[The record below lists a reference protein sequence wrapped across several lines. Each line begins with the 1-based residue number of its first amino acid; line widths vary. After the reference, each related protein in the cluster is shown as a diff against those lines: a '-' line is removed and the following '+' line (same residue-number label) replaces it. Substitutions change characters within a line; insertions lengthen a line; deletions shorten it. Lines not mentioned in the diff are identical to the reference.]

1 MKRNKNKKLKLSSVK
16 IVGLVTILFNLI
28 LTILLLVLNV
38 LPTKYLIP
46 IIIVFIGIDALIVLF
61 GYFKKLKKKGSIIY
75 IALNTLWC
83 LICIF
88 GSFYLFKTI
97 NFMGGLGKSDQKT
110 ENYSVIVLKSSSYEK
125 IEDIKDKEVGLVS
138 YQSEGK
144 DKAKEHLSSKVNVN
158 YKDFETPQDLETA
171 LLDKETE
178 VIMVEDS
185 YVEMFKEINEDF
197 ESLTR
202 VIYTFS
208 VQMKAED
215 ISKDVSVTKE
225 PFSVYISGIDTY
237 GKISSVSRSDVNI
250 VATVNP
256 NTNQVLLISIPRD
269 YYVKLHGTTG
279 YNDKLTHAGIYGVDM
294 SVKTIEDL
302 LGININYYVKVNFSS
317 VIKIVDVLGGVD
329 VYSEYTFTS
338 YSGYNFT
345 KGYNHMNGEQAL
357 DFARTRKAFASG
369 DRQRG
374 KNQQAVI
381 EALIRKC
388 SSASVITKYSS
399 LLDSLNGSFQT
410 NMSTKEIT
418 SLAKYQ
424 LDKMP
429 TWTVKSISLDGGDS
443 YNYTYS
449 YGRSKSYV
457 MTPYES
463 SIKEAQQAL
472 SEILGGVVQESSY
485 NKASNVSTPSKNNNS
500 SSSTSTN
507 NNNQTSTEPTIKLS
521 SEDITVKVGE
531 ITTLSAT
538 VTNSKEDVIWSS
550 SDTSVASVSNGKIT
564 PIRAGT
570 VTITAKI
577 GNVTASC
584 IVRINGN
591 SEEKNPLQPIL
602 PNEDEKITEENNS
615 SNEEDKSSE
624 SENESSSTEQ
634 NNETNTEDTQS

>member
-1 MKRNKNKKLKLSSVK
+1 MKRNKKTKWNTKK
-16 IVGLVTILFNLI
+16 IVGAITLLFNLI
-28 LTILLLVLNV
+28 LTILLLVLNI
-38 LPTKYLIP
+38 LPMKYLIP
-46 IIIVFIGIDALIVLF
+46 IIAIFVGIDVLIIIF
-61 GYFKKLKKKGSIIY
+61 GYFKKLKKKGRFIY
-75 IALNTLWC
+75 ILLNMLWC

-88 GSFYLFKTI
+88 GSFYLFKTL
-97 NFMGGLGKSDQKT
+97 NFMGGFGKDDKKT
-110 ENYSVIVLKSSSYEK
+110 ENYSVIVLNESSYEK
-125 IEDIKDKEVGLVS
+125 VEDIKDKEVGLVS
-138 YQSEGK
+138 YQSDGK
-144 DKAKEHLSSKVNVN
+144 DKAKEHLSTKVSVS

-171 LLDKETE
+171 LLDKEIE

-208 VQMKAED
+208 VEIKTDD

-317 VIKIVDVLGGVD
+317 VIKIVDVLDGLD

-345 KGYNHMNGEQAL
+345 KGYNHMDGKQAL
-357 DFARTRKAFASG
+357 DFARTRKVFASG

-410 NMSTKEIT
+410 NMSTSEIT

-424 LDKMP
+424 LDQMP
-429 TWTVKSISLDGGDS
+429 EWTVKSISLDGSDG

-449 YGRSKSYV
+449 YGRSKAYV
-457 MTPYES
+457 MVPYES

-472 SEILGGVVQESSY
+472 SDILGGEVQESSY
-485 NKASNVSTPSKNNNS
+485 SKVSNVNTPSSSTNS
-500 SSSTSTN
+500 SSSSN
-507 NNNQTSTEPTIKLS
+507 NVQSSEPSIKLS
-521 SEDITVKVGE
+521 SSDITIKVGE
-531 ITTLSAT
+531 VATLSAT
-538 VTNSKEDVIWSS
+538 VTNSTESVIWSS
-550 SDTSVASVSNGKIT
+550 SDTSIASVNNGKIT

-570 VTITAKI
+570 VNITAKI
-577 GNVTASC
+577 GNKTATC
-584 IVRINGN
+584 IVRINGS
-591 SEEKNPLQPIL
+591 SEEKDPLQPIL
-602 PNEDEKITEENNS
+602 PSESTDTTEGSGE
-615 SNEEDKSSE
+615 SSE
-624 SENESSSTEQ
+624 SGSNTGSGSTKS
-634 NNETNTEDTQS
+634 NTEDTQN

>member
-1 MKRNKNKKLKLSSVK
+1 MKRNKKAKLNPKK
-16 IVGLVTILFNLI
+16 IVGLVTLLFNLI

-38 LPTKYLIP
+38 LPMKYIIP
-46 IIIVFIGIDALIVLF
+46 IIIVFIGIDGLIILF

-75 IALNTLWC
+75 MTLNILWC
-83 LICIF
+83 LLCII
-88 GSFYLFKTI
+88 GSFYLFKTLS
-97 NFMGGLGKSDQKT
+97 FMGGIGSSGYKT
-110 ENYSVIVLKSSSYEK
+110 ENYSVIVLKDSELEK
-125 IEDIKDKEVGLVS
+125 VEDIKDKEVGIIS

-144 DKAKEHLSSKVNVN
+144 DKAKEHLSSKVNVK
-158 YKDFETPQDLETA
+158 YKDFETPQDLESA
-171 LLDKETE
+171 LLDKNID

-197 ESLTR
+197 ESL
-202 VIYTFS
+202 VKIIYTFS
-208 VQMKAED
+208 IKIKTED

-225 PFSVYISGIDTY
+225 PFSIYISGIDTY

-256 NTNQVLLISIPRD
+256 NTNQILLVSIPRD

-302 LGININYYVKVNFSS
+302 LGININYYIKVNFSS

-329 VYSEYTFTS
+329 VYSEYTFKS

-345 KGYNHMNGEQAL
+345 KGYNHMDGKQAL

-399 LLDSLNGSFQT
+399 LLDSLSGSFLT

-429 TWTVKSISLDGGDS
+429 EWTVKSISLDGGDS

-449 YGRSKSYV
+449 YGRSKAYV
-457 MTPYES
+457 MVPYES

-472 SEILGGVVQESSY
+472 SDILGGTVQESSY
-485 NKASNVSTPSKNNNS
+485 GKVSNITTPSTKQNSSSSSTTTNNS
-500 SSSTSTN
+500 SS
-507 NNNQTSTEPTIKLS
+507 NQTTSEPSIKLS
-521 SEDITVKVGE
+521 SSDITVQVGE

-538 VTNSKEDVIWSS
+538 VTNSNESVVWSS
-550 SDTSVASVSNGKIT
+550 SDTSIASVSNGKIT

-570 VTITAKI
+570 VNITAKI
-577 GNVTASC
+577 GNVTATC
-584 IVRINGN
+584 IVRINKKQEDN
-591 SEEKNPLQPIL
+591 NPLQPIL
-602 PNEDEKITEENNS
+602 PSGSTEATENGNESSGSNNKKNTESELPNS
-615 SNEEDKSSE
+615 SNEK
-624 SENESSSTEQ
+624 
-634 NNETNTEDTQS
+634 NNENAQN

>member
-1 MKRNKNKKLKLSSVK
+1 MKRNKKAKLNPKK
-16 IVGLVTILFNLI
+16 IVGLVTLLFNLI

-38 LPTKYLIP
+38 LPMKYLIP
-46 IIIVFIGIDALIVLF
+46 IIIIFVGIDALIILF
-61 GYFKKLKKKGSIIY
+61 GYFKKPKKKGSIIY
-75 IALNTLWC
+75 IILNILWC

-110 ENYSVIVLKSSSYEK
+110 ENYSVIVLNNSAYEK
-125 IEDIKDKEVGLVS
+125 IEDIKGKEVGLVS

-144 DKAKEHLSSKVNVN
+144 TKAKEHLSSKVSVN
-158 YKDFETPQDLETA
+158 YKDFETPQDLENA
-171 LLDKETE
+171 LLNKDID

-202 VIYTFS
+202 VIYSFS

-225 PFSVYISGIDTY
+225 PFSIYISGIDTY

-294 SVKTIEDL
+294 SVKTLEDL

-317 VIKIVDVLGGVD
+317 VIKIVDVLDGID
-329 VYSEYTFTS
+329 VYSEYTFKS

-345 KGYNHMNGEQAL
+345 KGYNHMDGKQAL

-388 SSASVITKYSS
+388 SSAAVITKYSS
-399 LLDSLNGSFQT
+399 LLDSINGSFQT

-429 TWTVKSISLDGGDS
+429 EWTVKSISLDGSDS

-449 YGRSKSYV
+449 YGRSKAYV
-457 MTPYES
+457 MVPYES

-472 SEILGGVVQESSY
+472 SEILGGAVQKSSY
-485 NKASNVSTPSKNNNS
+485 NKVSNVNTPSSSTNS
-500 SSSTSTN
+500 SSSSN
-507 NNNQTSTEPTIKLS
+507 NVQSSEPSIKLS

-538 VTNSKEDVIWSS
+538 VTNSTESVSWSS
-550 SDTSVASVSNGKIT
+550 SDTSIASVNNGKIT

-577 GNVTASC
+577 GNKTATC

-591 SEEKNPLQPIL
+591 SDEQNPLQPIL
-602 PNEDEKITEENNS
+602 PSEEEKITGENGSSSDNEKNTESETTNS
-615 SNEEDKSSE
+615 SNEK
-624 SENESSSTEQ
+624 
-634 NNETNTEDTQS
+634 NNEDTQN

>member
-1 MKRNKNKKLKLSSVK
+1 MKRNKKTKWNTKK
-16 IVGLVTILFNLI
+16 IVGAITLLFNLI
-28 LTILLLVLNV
+28 LTILLLILNV

-46 IIIVFIGIDALIVLF
+46 IIIIFIGIDALIILF
-61 GYFKKLKKKGSIIY
+61 GYFRKLKKKGSVIY
-75 IALNTLWC
+75 IALNVLWC

-97 NFMGGLGKSDQKT
+97 SFMGGFGKTDKKI
-110 ENYSVIVLKSSSYEK
+110 ENYSVIVLNDSSYEK
-125 IEDIKDKEVGLVS
+125 VEDIKDKEVGLVS

-144 DKAKEHLSSKVNVN
+144 DKAKEHLSSKVSVS

-171 LLDKETE
+171 LLDKEIE

-208 VQMKAED
+208 VEIKTDD

-225 PFSVYISGIDTY
+225 PFSIYISGIDTY

-329 VYSEYTFTS
+329 VYSEYTFKS

-345 KGYNHMNGEQAL
+345 KGYNHMDGKQAL

-388 SSASVITKYSS
+388 SSSAVITKYSS
-399 LLDSLNGSFQT
+399 LLDSINGSFQT

-429 TWTVKSISLDGGDS
+429 EWTVKSISLDGSDG

-449 YGRSKSYV
+449 YGRSKAYV
-457 MTPYES
+457 MVPYES

-472 SEILGGVVQESSY
+472 SDILGGAVQESSY
-485 NKASNVSTPSKNNNS
+485 EKASNIKTPSSSTNSSYSNS
-500 SSSTSTN
+500 SSSNKNVQVS
-507 NNNQTSTEPTIKLS
+507 EPSIKLS
-521 SEDITVKVGE
+521 SSDITVKVGE
-531 ITTLSAT
+531 VTTLSAT
-538 VTNSKEDVIWSS
+538 VTNSNENVVWSS
-550 SDTSVASVSNGKIT
+550 SDTSIASVSNGKIT

-577 GNVTASC
+577 ANKTATC
-584 IVRINGN
+584 VVRINGK
-591 SEEKNPLQPIL
+591 SEEKDPLQPIL
-602 PNEDEKITEENNS
+602 PSESTGTTEGSDE
-615 SNEEDKSSE
+615 SSE
-624 SENESSSTEQ
+624 SGSNTGSGSTGS
-634 NNETNTEDTQS
+634 NTENTQN

>member
-1 MKRNKNKKLKLSSVK
+1 MKKGKKAKCNIIRV
-16 IVGLVTILFNLI
+16 VGTTTLLFNLI
-28 LTILLLVLNV
+28 LTILLLMLNV
-38 LPTKYLIP
+38 LPMKYLIP
-46 IIIVFIGIDALIVLF
+46 IIIIFVGIDALIILF
-61 GYFKKLKKKGSIIY
+61 GYFKKPKKKGSIIY
-75 IALNTLWC
+75 IILNILWC

-110 ENYSVIVLKSSSYEK
+110 ENYSVIVLNDSAYEK
-125 IEDIKDKEVGLVS
+125 IEDIKGKEVGLVS

-144 DKAKEHLSSKVNVN
+144 TKAKEHLSSKVSVN
-158 YKDFETPQDLETA
+158 YKDFETPQDLENA
-171 LLDKETE
+171 LLNKDID

-202 VIYTFS
+202 VIYSFS

-225 PFSVYISGIDTY
+225 PFSIYISGIDTY

-294 SVKTIEDL
+294 SVKTLEDL

-317 VIKIVDVLGGVD
+317 VIKIVDVLDGID
-329 VYSEYTFTS
+329 VYSEYTFKS

-345 KGYNHMNGEQAL
+345 KGYNHMDGKQAL

-388 SSASVITKYSS
+388 SSAAVITKYSS
-399 LLDSLNGSFQT
+399 LLDSINGSFQT

-429 TWTVKSISLDGGDS
+429 EWTVKSISLDGSDS

-449 YGRSKSYV
+449 YGRSKAYV
-457 MTPYES
+457 MVPYES

-472 SEILGGVVQESSY
+472 SEILGGAVQKSSY
-485 NKASNVSTPSKNNNS
+485 NKVSNVNTPSSSTNPNS
-500 SSSTSTN
+500 SSN
-507 NNNQTSTEPTIKLS
+507 NVQSSEPSIKLS

-538 VTNSKEDVIWSS
+538 VTNSTESVSWSS
-550 SDTSVASVSNGKIT
+550 SDTSIASVNNGKIT

-577 GNVTASC
+577 GNKTATC

-591 SEEKNPLQPIL
+591 SDEQNPLQPIL
-602 PNEDEKITEENNS
+602 PSEEEKITGENGSSSDNEKNTESETTNS
-615 SNEEDKSSE
+615 SNEK
-624 SENESSSTEQ
+624 
-634 NNETNTEDTQS
+634 NNEDTQN

>member
-1 MKRNKNKKLKLSSVK
+1 MKKGKKAKCNIIRV
-16 IVGLVTILFNLI
+16 VGTTTLLFNLI
-28 LTILLLVLNV
+28 LTILLLMLNV
-38 LPTKYLIP
+38 LPMKYLIP
-46 IIIVFIGIDALIVLF
+46 IIIIFVGIDALIILF
-61 GYFKKLKKKGSIIY
+61 GYFKKPKKKGSIIY
-75 IALNTLWC
+75 IILNILWC

-110 ENYSVIVLKSSSYEK
+110 ENYSVIVLNDSTYEK
-125 IEDIKDKEVGLVS
+125 IEDIKGKEVGLVS

-144 DKAKEHLSSKVNVN
+144 TKAKEHLSSKVSVN
-158 YKDFETPQDLETA
+158 YKDFETPQDLENA
-171 LLDKETE
+171 LLNKDID

-202 VIYTFS
+202 VIYSFS

-225 PFSVYISGIDTY
+225 PFSIYISGIDTY

-294 SVKTIEDL
+294 SVKTLEDL

-317 VIKIVDVLGGVD
+317 VIKIVDVLDGID
-329 VYSEYTFTS
+329 VYSEYTFKS

-345 KGYNHMNGEQAL
+345 KGYNHMDGKQAL

-388 SSASVITKYSS
+388 SSAAVITKYSS
-399 LLDSLNGSFQT
+399 LLDSINGSFQT

-429 TWTVKSISLDGGDS
+429 EWTVKSISLDGSDS

-449 YGRSKSYV
+449 YGRSKAYV
-457 MTPYES
+457 MVPYES

-472 SEILGGVVQESSY
+472 SEILGGAVQKSSY
-485 NKASNVSTPSKNNNS
+485 NKVSNVNTPSSSTNPNS
-500 SSSTSTN
+500 SSN
-507 NNNQTSTEPTIKLS
+507 NVQSSEPSIKLS

-538 VTNSKEDVIWSS
+538 VTNSTENVSWSS
-550 SDTSVASVSNGKIT
+550 SDTSIASVNNGKIT

-577 GNVTASC
+577 GNKTATC

-591 SEEKNPLQPIL
+591 SDEQNPLQPIL
-602 PNEDEKITEENNS
+602 PSEEEKITGENGSSSDNEKNTESETTNS
-615 SNEEDKSSE
+615 SNEK
-624 SENESSSTEQ
+624 
-634 NNETNTEDTQS
+634 NNEDTQN

>member
-1 MKRNKNKKLKLSSVK
+1 MKKSKKAKWNVRK
-16 IVGLVTILFNLI
+16 IVGVTTLLFNLV
-28 LTILLLVLNV
+28 LTILLIVLNI

-46 IIIVFIGIDALIVLF
+46 IVIIFIGIDALIILF
-61 GYFKKLKKKGSIIY
+61 GYFKKLKKKGSVIY
-75 IALNTLWC
+75 IILNILWC
-83 LICIF
+83 LVCIF

-110 ENYSVIVLKSSSYEK
+110 ENYSVIVLNDSAYEK
-125 IEDIKDKEVGLVS
+125 VEDIKDKEVGLVS

-144 DKAKEHLSSKVNVN
+144 TKAKEHLSSKVSVN
-158 YKDFETPQDLETA
+158 YKDFETPQDLENA
-171 LLDKETE
+171 LLDKDID
-178 VIMVEDS
+178 VIMLEDS

-202 VIYTFS
+202 VIYSFS
-208 VQMKAED
+208 VQMKTED

-225 PFSVYISGIDTY
+225 PFSIYISGIDTY

-256 NTNQVLLISIPRD
+256 NTNQILLVSIPRD

-317 VIKIVDVLGGVD
+317 VIKIVDVLDGID
-329 VYSEYTFTS
+329 VYSEYTFKS

-388 SSASVITKYSS
+388 SSAAVITKYSS
-399 LLDSLNGSFQT
+399 LLDSINGSFQT

-429 TWTVKSISLDGGDS
+429 EWTVKSISLDGSDA

-449 YGRSKSYV
+449 YGRSKAYV
-457 MTPYES
+457 MVPYES

-472 SEILGGVVQESSY
+472 SEILGGAVRESSY
-485 NKASNVSTPSKNNNS
+485 SKVSNINTPSSSTNS
-500 SSSTSTN
+500 SSSSN
-507 NNNQTSTEPTIKLS
+507 NVQSSEPSIKLS

-538 VTNSKEDVIWSS
+538 VTNSTESVIWSS
-550 SDTSVASVSNGKIT
+550 SDTSIASVHNGKIT
-564 PIRAGT
+564 PIRTGT

-577 GNVTASC
+577 GNKTATC

-591 SEEKNPLQPIL
+591 SDEQSPLRPIL
-602 PNEDEKITEENNS
+602 PSESTGTTEGSGE
-615 SNEEDKSSE
+615 SSE
-624 SENESSSTEQ
+624 NGSNTGSGSTES
-634 NNETNTEDTQS
+634 NIEDTQN

>member
-1 MKRNKNKKLKLSSVK
+1 MKKSKKAKWNVRK
-16 IVGLVTILFNLI
+16 IVGVTTLLFNLV
-28 LTILLLVLNV
+28 LTILLIVLNI

-46 IIIVFIGIDALIVLF
+46 IVIIFIGIDALIILF
-61 GYFKKLKKKGSIIY
+61 GYFKKLKKKGSVIY
-75 IALNTLWC
+75 IILNILWC
-83 LICIF
+83 LVCIF

-110 ENYSVIVLKSSSYEK
+110 ENYSVIVLNDSAYEK
-125 IEDIKDKEVGLVS
+125 VEDIKDKEVGLVS

-144 DKAKEHLSSKVNVN
+144 TKAKEHLSSKVSVN
-158 YKDFETPQDLETA
+158 YKDFETPQDLENA
-171 LLDKETE
+171 LLDKDIE
-178 VIMVEDS
+178 VIMIEDS

-202 VIYTFS
+202 VIYSFS
-208 VQMKAED
+208 VQMKTED

-225 PFSVYISGIDTY
+225 PFSIYISGIDTY

-250 VATVNP
+250 VVTVNP
-256 NTNQVLLISIPRD
+256 NTNQILLVSIPRD

-317 VIKIVDVLGGVD
+317 VIKIVDVLDGID
-329 VYSEYTFTS
+329 VYSEYTFKS

-345 KGYNHMNGEQAL
+345 KGYNHMDGKQAL

-388 SSASVITKYSS
+388 SSAAVITKYSS
-399 LLDSLNGSFQT
+399 LLDSINGSFQT

-429 TWTVKSISLDGGDS
+429 EWTVKSISLDGSDA

-449 YGRSKSYV
+449 YGRSKAYV
-457 MTPYES
+457 MVPYES

-472 SEILGGVVQESSY
+472 SEILGGAVQESSY
-485 NKASNVSTPSKNNNS
+485 SKVSNVNTPSSSTNS
-500 SSSTSTN
+500 SSSSN
-507 NNNQTSTEPTIKLS
+507 NVQSSEPSIKLS

-531 ITTLSAT
+531 ITTLSAS
-538 VTNSKEDVIWSS
+538 VTNSKESVIWSS
-550 SDTSVASVSNGKIT
+550 SDTSIASVNNGKIT
-564 PIRAGT
+564 PIRTGT

-577 GNVTASC
+577 GNKTATC

-591 SEEKNPLQPIL
+591 SDEQNPLQPIL
-602 PNEDEKITEENNS
+602 PSESTGTTEGSGE
-615 SNEEDKSSE
+615 SSE
-624 SENESSSTEQ
+624 NGSNIGSGSTES
-634 NNETNTEDTQS
+634 NIEDTQN

>member
-1 MKRNKNKKLKLSSVK
+1 MKRNKKAKLNPKK
-16 IVGLVTILFNLI
+16 IVGLVTLLFNLI

-38 LPTKYLIP
+38 LPMKYIIP
-46 IIIVFIGIDALIVLF
+46 IIIVFIGIDGLIILF

-75 IALNTLWC
+75 MTLNILWC
-83 LICIF
+83 LICII
-88 GSFYLFKTI
+88 GSFYLFKTLS
-97 NFMGGLGKSDQKT
+97 FMGGIGSSGYKT
-110 ENYSVIVLKSSSYEK
+110 ENYSVIVLKDSELEK
-125 IEDIKDKEVGLVS
+125 VEDIKDKEVGIIS

-144 DKAKEHLSSKVNVN
+144 DKAKEHLSSKVNVK
-158 YKDFETPQDLETA
+158 YKDFETPQDLESA
-171 LLDKETE
+171 LLDKNID

-197 ESLTR
+197 ESL
-202 VIYTFS
+202 VKIIYTFS
-208 VQMKAED
+208 IKIKTED

-225 PFSVYISGIDTY
+225 PFSIYISGIDTY

-256 NTNQVLLISIPRD
+256 NTNQILLVSIPRD

-302 LGININYYVKVNFSS
+302 LGININYYIKVNFSS

-329 VYSEYTFTS
+329 VYSEYTFKS

-345 KGYNHMNGEQAL
+345 KGYNHMDGKQAL

-399 LLDSLNGSFQT
+399 LLDSLSGSFLT

-429 TWTVKSISLDGGDS
+429 EWTVKSISLDGGDS

-449 YGRSKSYV
+449 YGRSKAYV
-457 MTPYES
+457 MVPYES

-472 SEILGGVVQESSY
+472 SDILGGAVQESSY
-485 NKASNVSTPSKNNNS
+485 GKVSNITTPSTKQNSSSSSTTTNNS
-500 SSSTSTN
+500 SS
-507 NNNQTSTEPTIKLS
+507 NQTTSEPSIKLS
-521 SEDITVKVGE
+521 SSDITVQVGE

-538 VTNSKEDVIWSS
+538 VTNSNESVVWSS
-550 SDTSVASVSNGKIT
+550 SDTSIASVSNGKIT

-570 VTITAKI
+570 VNITAKI
-577 GNVTASC
+577 GNVTATC
-584 IVRINGN
+584 IVRINKKQEDN
-591 SEEKNPLQPIL
+591 NPLQPIL
-602 PNEDEKITEENNS
+602 PSGSTETTENG
-615 SNEEDKSSE
+615 
-624 SENESSSTEQ
+624 NESSGSSNNTGSGSTSSQPE
-634 NNETNTEDTQS
+634 TEDTQN

>member
-1 MKRNKNKKLKLSSVK
+1 M
-16 IVGLVTILFNLI
+16 
-28 LTILLLVLNV
+28 LNV
-38 LPTKYLIP
+38 LPMKYLIP
-46 IIIVFIGIDALIVLF
+46 IIIIFVGIDALIILF
-61 GYFKKLKKKGSIIY
+61 GYFKKPKKKGSIIY
-75 IALNTLWC
+75 IILNILWC

-110 ENYSVIVLKSSSYEK
+110 ENYSVIVLNDSAYEK
-125 IEDIKDKEVGLVS
+125 IEDIKGKEVGLVS

-144 DKAKEHLSSKVNVN
+144 TKAKEHLSSKVSVN
-158 YKDFETPQDLETA
+158 YKDFETPQDLENA
-171 LLDKETE
+171 LLNKDID

-202 VIYTFS
+202 VIYSFS

-225 PFSVYISGIDTY
+225 PFSIYISGIDTY

-294 SVKTIEDL
+294 SVKTLEDL

-317 VIKIVDVLGGVD
+317 VIKIVDVLDGID
-329 VYSEYTFTS
+329 VYSEYTFKS

-345 KGYNHMNGEQAL
+345 KGYNHMDGKQAL

-388 SSASVITKYSS
+388 SSAAVITKYSS
-399 LLDSLNGSFQT
+399 LLDSINGSFQT

-429 TWTVKSISLDGGDS
+429 EWTVKSISLDGSDS

-449 YGRSKSYV
+449 YGRSKAYV
-457 MTPYES
+457 MVPYES

-472 SEILGGVVQESSY
+472 SEILGGAVQKSSY
-485 NKASNVSTPSKNNNS
+485 NKVSNVNTPSSSTNPNS
-500 SSSTSTN
+500 SSNSVQS
-507 NNNQTSTEPTIKLS
+507 SEPSIKLS

-538 VTNSKEDVIWSS
+538 VTNSTESVSWSS
-550 SDTSVASVSNGKIT
+550 SDTSIASVNNGKIT

-577 GNVTASC
+577 GNKTATC

-591 SEEKNPLQPIL
+591 SDEQNPLQPIL
-602 PNEDEKITEENNS
+602 PSEEEKITGENGSSSDNEKNTESETTNS
-615 SNEEDKSSE
+615 SNEK
-624 SENESSSTEQ
+624 
-634 NNETNTEDTQS
+634 NNEDTQN

>member
-1 MKRNKNKKLKLSSVK
+1 MKKNKKMKWNIRKV
-16 IVGLVTILFNLI
+16 VGATTLLFNLV
-28 LTILLLVLNV
+28 LTVLLLVLNV
-38 LPTKYLIP
+38 LPMKYLIP
-46 IIIVFIGIDALIVLF
+46 IVIIFIGIDALIILF
-61 GYFKKLKKKGSIIY
+61 GFIKKLKKKGNIIY
-75 IALNTLWC
+75 IVLNVLWC

-97 NFMGGLGKSDQKT
+97 SFMGGLGSSNEKT
-110 ENYSVIVLKSSSYEK
+110 ENYSVIVLKDSSYEK
-125 IEDIKDKEVGLVS
+125 VEDIKNKEVGIVS

-144 DKAKEHLSSKVNVN
+144 DKAKEHLSSKVSVN
-158 YKDFETPQDLETA
+158 YKDFETPQDLENA
-171 LLDKETE
+171 LLDKDID

-197 ESLTR
+197 ESLTK

-225 PFSVYISGIDTY
+225 PFSIYISGIDTY
-237 GKISSVSRSDVNI
+237 GKISSVSRSDVNM

-329 VYSEYTFTS
+329 VYSEYTFKS

-399 LLDSLNGSFQT
+399 LLDSLSGSFQT

-429 TWTVKSISLDGGDS
+429 EWTVKSISLDGGDS

-472 SEILGGVVQESSY
+472 SEILGGAVQESSY
-485 NKASNVSTPSKNNNS
+485 SKVSNVKTPSTNTNS
-500 SSSTSTN
+500 NSNSSTN
-507 NNNQTSTEPTIKLS
+507 NSRDNQVSTEPTIKLS
-521 SEDITVKVGE
+521 SDDITIEVGE
-531 ITTLSAT
+531 ITTLTAT
-538 VTNSKEDVIWSS
+538 VTNSKESVSWSS

-570 VTITAKI
+570 VTITAKV
-577 GNVTASC
+577 GNKSATC
-584 IVRINGN
+584 IVRINKKQ
-591 SEEKNPLQPIL
+591 EEKNPLQPIL
-602 PNEDEKITEENNS
+602 PSEEEKITGENGSSSNNEKNTESETTNS
-615 SNEEDKSSE
+615 SNEK
-624 SENESSSTEQ
+624 
-634 NNETNTEDTQS
+634 NNEDTQN

>member
-1 MKRNKNKKLKLSSVK
+1 MKKNKKSKWNIRK
-16 IVGLVTILFNLI
+16 IVGSTTLLFNLI
-28 LTILLLVLNV
+28 LTILLLMLNV
-38 LPTKYLIP
+38 LPMKYLIP
-46 IIIVFIGIDALIVLF
+46 IIIIFIGIDALIILF

-75 IALNTLWC
+75 IILNILWC

-110 ENYSVIVLKSSSYEK
+110 ENYSVIVLNDSNYEK
-125 IEDIKDKEVGLVS
+125 IEDIKGKEVGLVS

-144 DKAKEHLSSKVNVN
+144 NKAKEYLNSKVSVN
-158 YKDFETPQDLETA
+158 YKDFETPQDLENA
-171 LLDKETE
+171 LLNKDID

-202 VIYTFS
+202 VIYSFS

-225 PFSVYISGIDTY
+225 PFSIYISGIDTY

-294 SVKTIEDL
+294 SVKTLEDL

-317 VIKIVDVLGGVD
+317 VIKIVDVLDGID
-329 VYSEYTFTS
+329 VYSEYTFKS

-345 KGYNHMNGEQAL
+345 KGYNHMDGKQAL

-388 SSASVITKYSS
+388 SSAAVITKYSS
-399 LLDSLNGSFQT
+399 LLDSINGSFQT

-429 TWTVKSISLDGGDS
+429 EWTVKSISLDGGDS

-472 SEILGGVVQESSY
+472 SEILGGAVQKSSY
-485 NKASNVSTPSKNNNS
+485 NKVSNVNTPSSSTNPNS
-500 SSSTSTN
+500 SSN
-507 NNNQTSTEPTIKLS
+507 NVQSSEPSIKLS

-538 VTNSKEDVIWSS
+538 VTNSTENVSWSS
-550 SDTSVASVSNGKIT
+550 SDTSIASVNNGKIT

-577 GNVTASC
+577 GNKTATC

-591 SEEKNPLQPIL
+591 SDEQNPLQPIL
-602 PNEDEKITEENNS
+602 PSEEEKITGENGSSSDNEKNTESETTNS
-615 SNEEDKSSE
+615 SNEK
-624 SENESSSTEQ
+624 
-634 NNETNTEDTQS
+634 NNEDTQN

>member
-1 MKRNKNKKLKLSSVK
+1 MKKSKKTKWNVRK
-16 IVGLVTILFNLI
+16 IVGATTLLFNLI
-28 LTILLLVLNV
+28 LTILLLMLNV
-38 LPTKYLIP
+38 LPMKYLIP
-46 IIIVFIGIDALIVLF
+46 IIIIFVGIDALIILF
-61 GYFKKLKKKGSIIY
+61 GYFKKPKKKGSIIY
-75 IALNTLWC
+75 IILNILWC

-110 ENYSVIVLKSSSYEK
+110 ENYSVIVLNDSAYEK
-125 IEDIKDKEVGLVS
+125 IEDIKGKEVGLVS

-144 DKAKEHLSSKVNVN
+144 TKAKEHLSSKVSVN
-158 YKDFETPQDLETA
+158 YKDFETPQDLENA
-171 LLDKETE
+171 LLNKDID

-202 VIYTFS
+202 VIYSFS

-225 PFSVYISGIDTY
+225 PFSIYISGIDTY

-256 NTNQVLLISIPRD
+256 NTNQILLISIPRD

-294 SVKTIEDL
+294 SVKTLEDL

-317 VIKIVDVLGGVD
+317 VIKIVDVLDGID
-329 VYSEYTFTS
+329 VYSEYTFKS

-345 KGYNHMNGEQAL
+345 KGYNHMDGKQAL

-388 SSASVITKYSS
+388 SSAAVITKYSS
-399 LLDSLNGSFQT
+399 LLDSINGSFQT

-429 TWTVKSISLDGGDS
+429 EWTVKSISLDGSDS

-449 YGRSKSYV
+449 YGRSKAYV
-457 MTPYES
+457 MVPYES

-472 SEILGGVVQESSY
+472 SEILGGAVQKSSY
-485 NKASNVSTPSKNNNS
+485 NKVSNVNTPSLSTNS
-500 SSSTSTN
+500 SSSSN
-507 NNNQTSTEPTIKLS
+507 NVQSSEPSIKLS

-538 VTNSKEDVIWSS
+538 VTNSTESVSWSS
-550 SDTSVASVSNGKIT
+550 SDTSIASVNNGKIT

-577 GNVTASC
+577 GNKTATC

-591 SEEKNPLQPIL
+591 SDEQNPLQPIL
-602 PNEDEKITEENNS
+602 PSEEEKITGENGSSSDNEKNTESETTNS
-615 SNEEDKSSE
+615 SNEK
-624 SENESSSTEQ
+624 
-634 NNETNTEDTQS
+634 NNEDTQN

>member
-1 MKRNKNKKLKLSSVK
+1 MKKGKKAKCNIIRV
-16 IVGLVTILFNLI
+16 VGTTTLLFNLI
-28 LTILLLVLNV
+28 LTILLLMLNV
-38 LPTKYLIP
+38 LPMKYLIP
-46 IIIVFIGIDALIVLF
+46 IIIIFVGIDALIILF
-61 GYFKKLKKKGSIIY
+61 GYFKKPKKKGSIIY
-75 IALNTLWC
+75 IILNILWC

-110 ENYSVIVLKSSSYEK
+110 ENYSVIVLNDSAYEK
-125 IEDIKDKEVGLVS
+125 IEDIKGKEVGLVS

-144 DKAKEHLSSKVNVN
+144 TKAKEHLSSKVSVN
-158 YKDFETPQDLETA
+158 YKDFETPQDLENA
-171 LLDKETE
+171 LLNKDID

-202 VIYTFS
+202 VIYSFS

-225 PFSVYISGIDTY
+225 PFSIYISGIDTY

-294 SVKTIEDL
+294 SVKTLEDL

-317 VIKIVDVLGGVD
+317 VIKIVDVLDGID
-329 VYSEYTFTS
+329 VYSEYTFKS

-345 KGYNHMNGEQAL
+345 KGYNHMDGKQAL

-388 SSASVITKYSS
+388 SSAAVITKYSS
-399 LLDSLNGSFQT
+399 LLDSINGSFQT

-429 TWTVKSISLDGGDS
+429 EWTVKSISLDGSDS

-449 YGRSKSYV
+449 YGRSKAYV
-457 MTPYES
+457 MVPYES

-472 SEILGGVVQESSY
+472 SEILGGAVQKSSY
-485 NKASNVSTPSKNNNS
+485 NKVSNVNTPSSSTNPNS
-500 SSSTSTN
+500 SSNSVQS
-507 NNNQTSTEPTIKLS
+507 SEPSIKLS

-538 VTNSKEDVIWSS
+538 VTNSTESVSWSS
-550 SDTSVASVSNGKIT
+550 SDTSIASVNNGKIT

-577 GNVTASC
+577 GNKTATC

-591 SEEKNPLQPIL
+591 SDEQNPLQPIL
-602 PNEDEKITEENNS
+602 PSEEEKITGENGSSSDNEKNTESETTNS
-615 SNEEDKSSE
+615 SNEK
-624 SENESSSTEQ
+624 
-634 NNETNTEDTQS
+634 NNEDTQN

>member
-1 MKRNKNKKLKLSSVK
+1 MKRNKKAKLNPKK
-16 IVGLVTILFNLI
+16 IVGLVTLLFNLI

-38 LPTKYLIP
+38 LPMKYLIP
-46 IIIVFIGIDALIVLF
+46 IIIIFVGIDALIILF
-61 GYFKKLKKKGSIIY
+61 GYFKKPKKKGSIIY
-75 IALNTLWC
+75 IILNILWC

-110 ENYSVIVLKSSSYEK
+110 ENYSVIVLNDSAYEK
-125 IEDIKDKEVGLVS
+125 IEDIKGKEVGLVS

-144 DKAKEHLSSKVNVN
+144 TKAKEHLSSKVSVN
-158 YKDFETPQDLETA
+158 YKDFETPQDLENA
-171 LLDKETE
+171 LLNKDID

-202 VIYTFS
+202 VIYSFS

-225 PFSVYISGIDTY
+225 PFSIYISGIDTY

-294 SVKTIEDL
+294 SVKTLEDL

-317 VIKIVDVLGGVD
+317 VIKIVDVLDGID
-329 VYSEYTFTS
+329 VYSEYTFKS

-345 KGYNHMNGEQAL
+345 KGYNHMDGKQAL

-388 SSASVITKYSS
+388 SSAAVITKYSS
-399 LLDSLNGSFQT
+399 LLDSINGSFQT

-429 TWTVKSISLDGGDS
+429 EWTVKSISLDGSDS

-449 YGRSKSYV
+449 YGRSKAYV
-457 MTPYES
+457 MVPYES

-472 SEILGGVVQESSY
+472 SEILGGAVQKSSY
-485 NKASNVSTPSKNNNS
+485 NKVSNVNTPSSSTNPNS
-500 SSSTSTN
+500 SSN
-507 NNNQTSTEPTIKLS
+507 NVQSSEPSIKLS

-538 VTNSKEDVIWSS
+538 VTNSTESVSWSS
-550 SDTSVASVSNGKIT
+550 SDTSIASVNNGKIT

-577 GNVTASC
+577 GNKTATC

-591 SEEKNPLQPIL
+591 SDEQNPLQPIL
-602 PNEDEKITEENNS
+602 PSEEEKITGENGSSSDNEKNTESETTNS
-615 SNEEDKSSE
+615 SNEK
-624 SENESSSTEQ
+624 
-634 NNETNTEDTQS
+634 NNEDTQN

>member
-1 MKRNKNKKLKLSSVK
+1 MKKNKKSKWNIRK
-16 IVGLVTILFNLI
+16 IVGATTLLFNLI

-38 LPTKYLIP
+38 LPMKYLIP
-46 IIIVFIGIDALIVLF
+46 IIVIFVGIDALIILF
-61 GYFKKLKKKGSIIY
+61 GYFKKLKKKGSVIY
-75 IALNTLWC
+75 IILNILWC
-83 LICIF
+83 LICVL

-97 NFMGGLGKSDQKT
+97 NFMGGLGKPDQKT
-110 ENYSVIVLKSSSYEK
+110 ENYSVIVLNDSTYEK
-125 IEDIKDKEVGLVS
+125 VEDIKDKEVGLVS

-144 DKAKEHLSSKVNVN
+144 DKAKEHLSSKVSVS
-158 YKDFETPQDLETA
+158 YKDFETPQDLENA
-171 LLDKETE
+171 LLDKDIE

-202 VIYTFS
+202 VIYSFS
-208 VQMKAED
+208 VQMKTED

-225 PFSVYISGIDTY
+225 PFSIYISGIDTY

-256 NTNQVLLISIPRD
+256 NTNQILLVSIPRD

-317 VIKIVDVLGGVD
+317 VIKIVDVLDGID
-329 VYSEYTFTS
+329 VYSEYTFKS

-345 KGYNHMNGEQAL
+345 KGYNHMDGKQAL

-388 SSASVITKYSS
+388 SSAAVITKYSS
-399 LLDSLNGSFQT
+399 LLDSINGSFQT

-429 TWTVKSISLDGGDS
+429 EWTVKSISLDGSDA

-449 YGRSKSYV
+449 YGRSKAYV
-457 MTPYES
+457 MVPYES

-472 SEILGGVVQESSY
+472 SEILGGAVQESSY
-485 NKASNVSTPSKNNNS
+485 SKVSNVNTPSSSTNS
-500 SSSTSTN
+500 SSSSN
-507 NNNQTSTEPTIKLS
+507 NVQSSEPSIKLS

-538 VTNSKEDVIWSS
+538 VTNSTESVIWSS
-550 SDTSVASVSNGKIT
+550 SDTSIASVNNGKIT

-577 GNVTASC
+577 GNKTATC

-591 SEEKNPLQPIL
+591 SEEKDPLQPIL
-602 PNEDEKITEENNS
+602 P
-615 SNEEDKSSE
+615 SE
-624 SENESSSTEQ
+624 STGTTEGSGEFGESGSNTENGSTES
-634 NNETNTEDTQS
+634 NTEDTQN

>member
-1 MKRNKNKKLKLSSVK
+1 MKKRKKAKWNVRK
-16 IVGLVTILFNLI
+16 IVGVTTLLFNLV
-28 LTILLLVLNV
+28 LTILLIVLNI

-46 IIIVFIGIDALIVLF
+46 IVIIFIGIDALIILF
-61 GYFKKLKKKGSIIY
+61 GYFKKLKKKGSVIY
-75 IALNTLWC
+75 IILNILWC
-83 LICIF
+83 LVCIF

-110 ENYSVIVLKSSSYEK
+110 ENYSVIVLNDSAYEK
-125 IEDIKDKEVGLVS
+125 VEDIKDKEVGLVS

-144 DKAKEHLSSKVNVN
+144 TKAKEHLSSKVSVN
-158 YKDFETPQDLETA
+158 YKDFETPQDLENA
-171 LLDKETE
+171 LLDKDID
-178 VIMVEDS
+178 VIMLEDS

-202 VIYTFS
+202 VIYSFS
-208 VQMKAED
+208 VQMKTED

-225 PFSVYISGIDTY
+225 PFSIYISGIDTY

-250 VATVNP
+250 VVTVNP
-256 NTNQVLLISIPRD
+256 NTNQILLVSIPRD

-317 VIKIVDVLGGVD
+317 VIKIVDVLDGID
-329 VYSEYTFTS
+329 VYSEYTFKS

-388 SSASVITKYSS
+388 SSAAVITKYSS
-399 LLDSLNGSFQT
+399 LLDSINGSFQT

-429 TWTVKSISLDGGDS
+429 EWTVKSISLDGSDA

-449 YGRSKSYV
+449 YGRSKAYV
-457 MTPYES
+457 MVPYES

-472 SEILGGVVQESSY
+472 SEILGGAVQESSY
-485 NKASNVSTPSKNNNS
+485 SKVSNVNTPSSSTNS
-500 SSSTSTN
+500 SSSSN
-507 NNNQTSTEPTIKLS
+507 NVQSSEPSIKLS

-538 VTNSKEDVIWSS
+538 VTNSTESVIWSS
-550 SDTSVASVSNGKIT
+550 SDTSIASVHNGKIT
-564 PIRAGT
+564 PIRTGT

-577 GNVTASC
+577 GNKTATC

-591 SEEKNPLQPIL
+591 SDEQNPLQPIL
-602 PNEDEKITEENNS
+602 PSESTGTTEGSGE
-615 SNEEDKSSE
+615 SSE
-624 SENESSSTEQ
+624 NGSNIGSGSTES
-634 NNETNTEDTQS
+634 NIEDTQN

>member
-1 MKRNKNKKLKLSSVK
+1 
-16 IVGLVTILFNLI
+16 
-28 LTILLLVLNV
+28 
-38 LPTKYLIP
+38 
-46 IIIVFIGIDALIVLF
+46 
-61 GYFKKLKKKGSIIY
+61 
-75 IALNTLWC
+75 
-83 LICIF
+83 
-88 GSFYLFKTI
+88 
-97 NFMGGLGKSDQKT
+97 
-110 ENYSVIVLKSSSYEK
+110 
-125 IEDIKDKEVGLVS
+125 
-138 YQSEGK
+138 
-144 DKAKEHLSSKVNVN
+144 
-158 YKDFETPQDLETA
+158 
-171 LLDKETE
+171 
-178 VIMVEDS
+178 
-185 YVEMFKEINEDF
+185 
-197 ESLTR
+197 
-202 VIYTFS
+202 
-208 VQMKAED
+208 MKAED

-225 PFSVYISGIDTY
+225 PFSIYISGIDTY

-294 SVKTIEDL
+294 SVKTLEDL

-317 VIKIVDVLGGVD
+317 VIKIVDVLDGID
-329 VYSEYTFTS
+329 VYSEYTFKS

-345 KGYNHMNGEQAL
+345 KGYNHMDGKQAL

-388 SSASVITKYSS
+388 SSAAVITKYSS
-399 LLDSLNGSFQT
+399 LLDSINGSFQT

-429 TWTVKSISLDGGDS
+429 EWTVKSISLDGSDS

-449 YGRSKSYV
+449 YGRSKAYV
-457 MTPYES
+457 MVPYES

-472 SEILGGVVQESSY
+472 SEILGGAVQKSSY
-485 NKASNVSTPSKNNNS
+485 NKVSNVNTPSLSTNPNS
-500 SSSTSTN
+500 SSN
-507 NNNQTSTEPTIKLS
+507 NVQSSEPSIKLS

-538 VTNSKEDVIWSS
+538 VTNSTESVSWSS
-550 SDTSVASVSNGKIT
+550 SDTSIASVNNGKIT

-577 GNVTASC
+577 GNKTATC

-591 SEEKNPLQPIL
+591 SDEQNPLQPIL
-602 PNEDEKITEENNS
+602 P
-615 SNEEDKSSE
+615 
-624 SENESSSTEQ
+624 SENTGTTEGSGESGENGSNTESGSTES
-634 NNETNTEDTQS
+634 NTEDTQN

>member
-1 MKRNKNKKLKLSSVK
+1 MKKSKKAKWNVRK
-16 IVGLVTILFNLI
+16 IVGVTTLLFNLV
-28 LTILLLVLNV
+28 LTILLIVLNI

-46 IIIVFIGIDALIVLF
+46 IVIIFIGIDALIILF
-61 GYFKKLKKKGSIIY
+61 GYFKKLKKKGSVIY
-75 IALNTLWC
+75 IILNILWC
-83 LICIF
+83 LVCIF

-110 ENYSVIVLKSSSYEK
+110 ENYSVIVLNDSAYEK
-125 IEDIKDKEVGLVS
+125 VEDIKDKEVGLVS

-144 DKAKEHLSSKVNVN
+144 TKAKEHLSSKVSVN
-158 YKDFETPQDLETA
+158 YKDFETPQDLENA
-171 LLDKETE
+171 LLDKDID
-178 VIMVEDS
+178 VIMLEDS

-202 VIYTFS
+202 VIYSFS
-208 VQMKAED
+208 VQMKTED

-225 PFSVYISGIDTY
+225 PFSIYISGIDTY

-256 NTNQVLLISIPRD
+256 NTNQILLVSIPRD

-317 VIKIVDVLGGVD
+317 VIKIVDVLDGID
-329 VYSEYTFTS
+329 VYSEYTFKS

-388 SSASVITKYSS
+388 SSAAVITKYSS
-399 LLDSLNGSFQT
+399 LLDSINGSFQT

-429 TWTVKSISLDGGDS
+429 EWTVKSISLDGSDA

-449 YGRSKSYV
+449 YGRSKAYV
-457 MTPYES
+457 MVPYES

-472 SEILGGVVQESSY
+472 SEILGGAVQESSY
-485 NKASNVSTPSKNNNS
+485 SKVSNVNTPSSSTNS
-500 SSSTSTN
+500 SSSSN
-507 NNNQTSTEPTIKLS
+507 NVQSSEPSIKLS

-531 ITTLSAT
+531 ITTLSAS
-538 VTNSKEDVIWSS
+538 VTNSKESVIWSS
-550 SDTSVASVSNGKIT
+550 SDTSIASVNNGKIT
-564 PIRAGT
+564 PIRTGT

-577 GNVTASC
+577 GNKTATC

-591 SEEKNPLQPIL
+591 SDEQNPLQPIL
-602 PNEDEKITEENNS
+602 PSESTGTTEGSGE
-615 SNEEDKSSE
+615 SSE
-624 SENESSSTEQ
+624 NGSNIGSGSTES
-634 NNETNTEDTQS
+634 NIEDTQN

>member
-1 MKRNKNKKLKLSSVK
+1 MKKYKKTKCNIIRV
-16 IVGLVTILFNLI
+16 VGTTTLLFNLI
-28 LTILLLVLNV
+28 LTILLLMLNV
-38 LPTKYLIP
+38 LPMKYLIP
-46 IIIVFIGIDALIVLF
+46 IIIIFIGIDALIILF
-61 GYFKKLKKKGSIIY
+61 GYFRKLRKKGSIIY
-75 IALNTLWC
+75 IILNILWC

-110 ENYSVIVLKSSSYEK
+110 ENYSVIVLNDSNYKK
-125 IEDIKDKEVGLVS
+125 IEDIKGKEVGLVS

-144 DKAKEHLSSKVNVN
+144 DKSKEHLNSKVSVN
-158 YKDFETPQDLETA
+158 YKDFETPQDLENA
-171 LLDKETE
+171 LLNKDID

-202 VIYTFS
+202 VIYSFS

-225 PFSVYISGIDTY
+225 PFSIYISGIDTY

-256 NTNQVLLISIPRD
+256 NTNQILLISIPRD

-294 SVKTIEDL
+294 SVKTLEDL

-329 VYSEYTFTS
+329 VYSEYTFKS

-345 KGYNHMNGEQAL
+345 KGYNHMDGKQAL

-388 SSASVITKYSS
+388 SSAAVITKYSS
-399 LLDSLNGSFQT
+399 LLDSINGSFQT

-429 TWTVKSISLDGGDS
+429 EWTVKSISLDGSDS

-449 YGRSKSYV
+449 YGRSKAYV
-457 MTPYES
+457 MVPYES

-472 SEILGGVVQESSY
+472 SEILGGAVQKSSY
-485 NKASNVSTPSKNNNS
+485 NKVSNVNTPSSNTNS
-500 SSSTSTN
+500 SSSSN
-507 NNNQTSTEPTIKLS
+507 NVQSSEPSIKLS

-538 VTNSKEDVIWSS
+538 VTNSKESVSWSS
-550 SDTSVASVSNGKIT
+550 SDTSIASVNNGKIT
-564 PIRAGT
+564 PIRAGI

-577 GNVTASC
+577 GNKEATC

-591 SEEKNPLQPIL
+591 NEEKNPLQPIL
-602 PNEDEKITEENNS
+602 PSDDKKNTDS
-615 SNEEDKSSE
+615 SDKS
-624 SENESSSTEQ
+624 
-634 NNETNTEDTQS
+634 NNETSSGSDTESGSTDSNIGDTQN

>member
-1 MKRNKNKKLKLSSVK
+1 MKKNKKSKWNIRK
-16 IVGLVTILFNLI
+16 IVGATTLLFNLV

-38 LPTKYLIP
+38 LPMKYLIP
-46 IIIVFIGIDALIVLF
+46 IIIIFVGIDVLIILF
-61 GYFKKLKKKGSIIY
+61 GYFKKLKKKGCAIY
-75 IALNTLWC
+75 IILNILWC

-97 NFMGGLGKSDQKT
+97 NFVGGLGKSDQKT
-110 ENYSVIVLKSSSYEK
+110 ENYSVIVLNDSTYEK
-125 IEDIKDKEVGLVS
+125 VEDIKDKEVGLVL

-144 DKAKEHLSSKVNVN
+144 DKAKEHLSSKVSVN
-158 YKDFETPQDLETA
+158 YKDFETPQDLENA
-171 LLDKETE
+171 LLDKDIE

-185 YVEMFKEINEDF
+185 YVEMFKEINENF

-202 VIYTFS
+202 VIYSFS
-208 VQMKAED
+208 VQMKTED

-225 PFSVYISGIDTY
+225 PFSIYISGIDTY

-256 NTNQVLLISIPRD
+256 NTNQILLVSIPRD

-317 VIKIVDVLGGVD
+317 VIKIVDVLDGID
-329 VYSEYTFTS
+329 VYSEYTFKS

-345 KGYNHMNGEQAL
+345 KGYNHMDGKQAL

-388 SSASVITKYSS
+388 SSATVITKYSS
-399 LLDSLNGSFQT
+399 LLDSINGSFQT

-429 TWTVKSISLDGGDS
+429 EWTVKSISLDGSDA

-449 YGRSKSYV
+449 YGRSKAYV
-457 MTPYES
+457 MVPYES

-472 SEILGGVVQESSY
+472 SEILGGAVQESSY
-485 NKASNVSTPSKNNNS
+485 SKVSNVNTPSSSTNS
-500 SSSTSTN
+500 SSSSN
-507 NNNQTSTEPTIKLS
+507 NVQSSEPSIKLS

-538 VTNSKEDVIWSS
+538 VTNSTESVIWSS
-550 SDTSVASVSNGKIT
+550 SDTSIASVNNGKIT

-577 GNVTASC
+577 GNKTATC

-591 SEEKNPLQPIL
+591 SEEKDPLQPIL
-602 PNEDEKITEENNS
+602 PSESTGTTEGSGE
-615 SNEEDKSSE
+615 SNENGSNTE
-624 SENESSSTEQ
+624 SGSTES
-634 NNETNTEDTQS
+634 NTEDTQN

>member
-1 MKRNKNKKLKLSSVK
+1 MKKSKKAKWNVRK
-16 IVGLVTILFNLI
+16 IVGVTTLLFNLV
-28 LTILLLVLNV
+28 LTILLIVLNI

-46 IIIVFIGIDALIVLF
+46 IVIIFIGIDALIILF
-61 GYFKKLKKKGSIIY
+61 GYFKKLKKKGSVIY
-75 IALNTLWC
+75 IILNILWC
-83 LICIF
+83 LVCIF

-110 ENYSVIVLKSSSYEK
+110 ENYSVIVLNDSTYEK
-125 IEDIKDKEVGLVS
+125 VEDIKDKEVGLVS

-144 DKAKEHLSSKVNVN
+144 DKAKEHLSSKVSVN
-158 YKDFETPQDLETA
+158 YKDFETPQDLENA
-171 LLDKETE
+171 LLDKDIE
-178 VIMVEDS
+178 VIMIEDS

-202 VIYTFS
+202 VIYSFS
-208 VQMKAED
+208 VQMKTED

-225 PFSVYISGIDTY
+225 PFSIYISGIDTY

-250 VATVNP
+250 VVTVNP
-256 NTNQVLLISIPRD
+256 NTNQILLVSIPRD

-317 VIKIVDVLGGVD
+317 VIKIVDVLDGID
-329 VYSEYTFTS
+329 VYSEYTFKS

-388 SSASVITKYSS
+388 SSAAVITKYSS
-399 LLDSLNGSFQT
+399 LLDSINGSFQT

-429 TWTVKSISLDGGDS
+429 EWTVKSISLDGSDA

-449 YGRSKSYV
+449 YGRSKAYV
-457 MTPYES
+457 MVPYES

-472 SEILGGVVQESSY
+472 SEILGGAVQESSY
-485 NKASNVSTPSKNNNS
+485 SKVSNVNTPSSSTNS
-500 SSSTSTN
+500 SSSSN
-507 NNNQTSTEPTIKLS
+507 NVQSSEPSIKLS

-531 ITTLSAT
+531 ITTLSAS
-538 VTNSKEDVIWSS
+538 VTNSKESVIWSS
-550 SDTSVASVSNGKIT
+550 SDTSIASVNNGKIT
-564 PIRAGT
+564 PIRTGT

-577 GNVTASC
+577 GNKTATC

-591 SEEKNPLQPIL
+591 SDEQNPLQPIL
-602 PNEDEKITEENNS
+602 PSESTGTTEGSGE
-615 SNEEDKSSE
+615 SSE
-624 SENESSSTEQ
+624 NGSNIGSGSTES
-634 NNETNTEDTQS
+634 NIEDTQN

>member
-1 MKRNKNKKLKLSSVK
+1 MKRNKKAKLNPKK
-16 IVGLVTILFNLI
+16 IVGLVTLLFNLI

-38 LPTKYLIP
+38 LPMKYLIP
-46 IIIVFIGIDALIVLF
+46 IIIIFVGIDALIILF
-61 GYFKKLKKKGSIIY
+61 GYFKKPKKKGSIIY
-75 IALNTLWC
+75 IILNILWC

-110 ENYSVIVLKSSSYEK
+110 ENYSVIVLNDSAYEK
-125 IEDIKDKEVGLVS
+125 IEDIKGKEVGLVS

-144 DKAKEHLSSKVNVN
+144 TKAKEHLSSKVSVN
-158 YKDFETPQDLETA
+158 YKDFETPQDLENA
-171 LLDKETE
+171 LLNKDID

-202 VIYTFS
+202 VIYSFS

-225 PFSVYISGIDTY
+225 PFSIYISGIDTY

-256 NTNQVLLISIPRD
+256 NTNQILLISIPRD

-294 SVKTIEDL
+294 SVKTLEDL

-317 VIKIVDVLGGVD
+317 VIKIVDVLDGID
-329 VYSEYTFTS
+329 VYSEYTFKS

-345 KGYNHMNGEQAL
+345 KGYNHMDGKQAL

-388 SSASVITKYSS
+388 SSAAVITKYSS
-399 LLDSLNGSFQT
+399 LLDSINGSFQT

-429 TWTVKSISLDGGDS
+429 EWTVKSISLDGSDS

-449 YGRSKSYV
+449 YGRSKAYV
-457 MTPYES
+457 MVPYES

-472 SEILGGVVQESSY
+472 SEILGGAVQKSSY
-485 NKASNVSTPSKNNNS
+485 NKVSNVNTPSSSTNS
-500 SSSTSTN
+500 SSSSN
-507 NNNQTSTEPTIKLS
+507 NVQSSEPSIKLS

-538 VTNSKEDVIWSS
+538 VTNSTESVSWSS
-550 SDTSVASVSNGKIT
+550 SDTSIASVNNGKIT

-577 GNVTASC
+577 GNKTATC

-591 SEEKNPLQPIL
+591 SDEQNPLQPIL
-602 PNEDEKITEENNS
+602 PSEEEKITGENGSSSDNEKNTESETTNS
-615 SNEEDKSSE
+615 SNEK
-624 SENESSSTEQ
+624 
-634 NNETNTEDTQS
+634 NNEDTQN

>member
-1 MKRNKNKKLKLSSVK
+1 MKKNKNSKWNVRK
-16 IVGLVTILFNLI
+16 IVGMVTLLFNLI

-38 LPTKYLIP
+38 LPMKYLIP
-46 IIIVFIGIDALIVLF
+46 IIIVFIGIDVLIIVF
-61 GYFKKLKKKGSIIY
+61 GYLKKLKNKGSIIY
-75 IALNTLWC
+75 IILNVIWC
-83 LICIF
+83 LICMF

-97 NFMGGLGKSDQKT
+97 NFMGGLGRSDQKT
-110 ENYSVIVLKSSSYEK
+110 ENYSVIVLKDSSYEK
-125 IEDIKDKEVGLVS
+125 IEDIKNKEVGLVS

-144 DKAKEHLSSKVNVN
+144 EKSKEHLSSEVSVN
-158 YKDFETPQDLETA
+158 YKDFETPQDLENA
-171 LLDKETE
+171 LLDKNID
-178 VIMVEDS
+178 VIMIEDS
-185 YVEMFKEINEDF
+185 YVEMFKEINENF
-197 ESLTR
+197 ESLIR

-208 VQMKAED
+208 IQMKTED

-225 PFSVYISGIDTY
+225 PFSIYISGIDTY

-250 VATVNP
+250 VATINP
-256 NTNQVLLISIPRD
+256 TTNQILLISIPRD

-329 VYSEYTFTS
+329 VYSEYTFKS

-374 KNQQAVI
+374 KNQQAVL
-381 EALIRKC
+381 EALIKKC
-388 SSASVITKYSS
+388 SSAAVITKYST
-399 LLDSLNGSFQT
+399 LLDSISGSFQT

-418 SLAKYQ
+418 AIAKYQ

-429 TWTVKSISLDGGDS
+429 EWNIKSISLDGGDA

-449 YGRSKSYV
+449 YGRSKAYV
-457 MTPYES
+457 MVPYES

-472 SEILGGVVQESSY
+472 SDILGGTVQESSY
-485 NKASNVSTPSKNNNS
+485 SKPSNINTPSSNTNS
-500 SSSTSTN
+500 GSNSNTVQSSDPS
-507 NNNQTSTEPTIKLS
+507 IKLS
-521 SEDITVKVGE
+521 SEDITIKVGE
-531 ITTLSAT
+531 ITTLTAT
-538 VTNSKEDVIWSS
+538 VTNSKDSVVWES
-550 SDTSVASVSNGKIT
+550 SDTSIASVSNGKIT
-564 PIRAGT
+564 PIRSGT

-577 GNVTASC
+577 GKVTASC

-602 PNEDEKITEENNS
+602 PSEDEKITEENNS
-615 SNEEDKSSE
+615 SNKEDKNTE
-624 SENESSSTEQ
+624 SETENSSTEQ
-634 NNETNTEDTQS
+634 NNEKSPEDTQF